1 MVEDGTVTLMSRRET
16 IEDILDLEREEPMSV
31 YALRFLRLI
40 LKEALPIL
48 RLFLREMPV
57 GEV

>member
-1 MVEDGTVTLMSRRET
+1 MSRRET